1 MEIDKILDDNLILN
15 YLKAES
21 KIQVLEKLSEVLKE
35 NEYISE
41 VDGFVKDVL
50 EREKLGVTG
59 IGNFVAI
66 PHGQSDY
73 VNETTIAIGKLN
85 KEIEWESLDNNG
97 VRIVILFVVKNDKN
111 FADEHLKLL
120 SKVASN
126 LANEDILKKLLSAD
140 SKEEIKNCFRS

>member
-1 MEIDKILDDNLILN
+1 
-15 YLKAES
+15 
-21 KIQVLEKLSEVLKE
+21 
-35 NEYISE
+35 SE

-126 LANEDILKKLLSAD
+126 LANEDILKKLLNAD

>member
-15 YLKAES
+15 DLKAES
-21 KIQVLEKLSEVLKE
+21 KIQVLEKLSKVLKE

-126 LANEDILKKLLSAD
+126 LANEDILKKL
-140 SKEEIKNCFRS
+140 F